1 MKKIIVIGIFA
12 LMLGSAAPSFYANGM
27 LYNSISAAESGSSMN
42 QIHIIL
48 KKLQD
53 AMTSMKDFDEL
64 ESAGMPKKNVDR
76 MRRAMDLKIN
86 QMMAEVITEIQKL

>member
-1 MKKIIVIGIFA
+1 MKKIILIGIFA
-12 LMLGSAAPSFYANGM
+12 LILGAAAPSFHADEMQYRSV
-27 LYNSISAAESGSSMN
+27 LAAESGGGMN

-76 MRRAMDLKIN
+76 MRRAMNLKIN
-86 QMMAEVITEIQKL
+86 QMMADVISEIQKL